1 MRRLAA
7 IFAGLGLVAA
17 AGLYACRGIVGA
29 ATRAVDEAP
38 YVSYTATDEAASYD
52 FMHEEFRA
60 RLGLGNNTKLV
71 FGSSELYPAST
82 AGEAHPIALFCGK
95 KHGLDLMP
103 VGRAYCADLWH
114 AIELGAFADD
124 VDATGDNRVVIM
136 LSMQWFTVARTT
148 SDDLGSSFSRGAYD
162 AFMASGRFSD
172 GLKQRVARSLS
183 AYGIDT
189 GAEGTVLGRAV
200 STVEGWAQKG
210 QKALRLD
217 LAFAGA
223 AASPTLDGL
232 AGKTDDEVNGGCA
245 DENTDASAD
254 AADDTGA
261 GSDAADGVSAANG
274 AAVSLDW
281 DEVFSQARQEAA
293 SNASNN
299 DLGYDQWDWNKG
311 WYEKFLRAGTAWR
324 PFDDGSLFSEDEF
337 ADFQTLLD
345 VCREAGIKPLV
356 VVQAVKGASYDQT
369 IYDAD
374 ARAGYVARVK
384 QMALDAGADVADF
397 STHDYDALFNR
408 DEAHPSPLGS
418 AYYSRCI
425 YRWFTEGVVDCG
437 E

>member
-17 AGLYACRGIVGA
+17 AGLYACHGIVGA
-29 ATRAVDEAP
+29 ATCAVDEAP
-38 YVSYTATDEAASYD
+38 YVSYAATDEAASYD

-82 AGEAHPIALFCGK
+82 AGEAHPIAMFCGK

-124 VDATGDNRVVIM
+124 VEATGDDRVVIM

-148 SDDLGSSFSRGAYD
+148 SADLGSSFSRGAYD

-189 GAEGTVLGRAV
+189 GAEGTALGRAV
-200 STVEGWAQKG
+200 STVDGWAQKG

-223 AASPTLDGL
+223 AASPALDGL
-232 AGKTDDEVNGGCA
+232 AGKTDAEVNGGSAGA
-245 DENTDASAD
+245 D
-254 AADDTGA
+254 A
-261 GSDAADGVSAANG
+261 GSDAAGGTADTSTTSSAAT
-274 AAVSLDW
+274 SPDW